1 MKIGPVTKID
11 KRNTETSKKI
21 DDDVMSKNC
30 DVIIVFLIYSQ
41 VGAIPKPDSGRT
53 VCETNIFINS
63 NLLSYKNWKQSY
75 KISNATFI
83 LLL

>member
-11 KRNTETSKKI
+11 KRNTETSKKF
-21 DDDVMSKNC
+21 DDKVMSKNC
-30 DVIIVFLIYSQ
+30 DVIIVFLIHSQ
-41 VGAIPKPDSGRT
+41 FGAIPKPDSGHT

-63 NLLSYKNWKQSY
+63 NLSSYKNWKQSY
-75 KISNATFI
+75 KISNVAFI